1 MSKYLFMASMDIE
14 SNKQQIFDDVYDKE
28 HVPFL
33 AEVPGVISIARF
45 QTEKLRLSIGGD
57 IKDIVVEN
65 QPKHTA
71 LYEIESPDV
80 LISREWGEAVE
91 TGSWAKEVR
100 PFTMNRKHILLK
112 GN

>member
-1 MSKYLFMASMDIE
+1 MSKYLFMASKDID
-14 SNKQQIFDDVYDKE
+14 SNKQQVIDDVYDKE

-91 TGSWAKEVR
+91 KGSWAKEVR